1 LAEEN
6 NYGTL
11 DQLIYGEG
19 RRARVDRNMD
29 PKNTYELKDKIERV
43 KGRFERFGEDGITR
57 GQKKECYRL
66 EKRLEWTEHK
76 APPVPI

>member
-1 LAEEN
+1 
-6 NYGTL
+6 
-11 DQLIYGEG
+11 
-19 RRARVDRNMD
+19 MD

-43 KGRFERFGEDGITR
+43 KGRFDRFGEDGISK
-57 GQKKECYRL
+57 GQKREVYRL